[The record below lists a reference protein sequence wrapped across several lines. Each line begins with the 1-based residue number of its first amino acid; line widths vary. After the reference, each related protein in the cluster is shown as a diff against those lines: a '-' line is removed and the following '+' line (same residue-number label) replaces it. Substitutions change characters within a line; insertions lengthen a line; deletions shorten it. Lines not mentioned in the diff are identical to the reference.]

1 MDQFIA
7 VGSTRLPPHS
17 RQAWKVLLVDD
28 EPEVHDV
35 TRLVLS
41 GFRFEG
47 RGLDIISAMSEY
59 EARQRLEDLDDVA
72 LILLDVV
79 MEDDHSGLRLV
90 EHIREELHNRDVR
103 IVLRTGQPGQAPEHE
118 VVDRYDINDYKEKT
132 ELTAQKL
139 STAVYAALRAW
150 RDLQALRASERG
162 LEQVIHASTTM
173 LEQEVSS
180 GLQKITLEQLGQL
193 LGPHRA
199 GFVTDDMTRT
209 APVPQHIEEIGET
222 QPLSSPS
229 KALQSAIEAARSSG
243 EHQFGQDHYVLNFGR
258 SRAGGSLMFAGHDL
272 PLSVL
277 DTNLLRLFATNV
289 TAMLQSMDLA
299 NDLSE
304 AQMEMVYLLAG
315 ATESRSHETAAHVYR
330 VGLLAELLAR
340 ALGLDEK
347 QCELLRLA
355 APLHDVGKI
364 GIPDAILNKIGS
376 HTPEETTIMRTHAA
390 IGHHMLATSK
400 RPILQLAAE
409 IALSHHERWDGG
421 GYPAGLKGTDIPISG
436 RITMLADVF
445 DALGSRRCYKE
456 AWAEERVLEFIQAQR
471 GVMFEPDLVDV
482 LLNNLDR
489 ARAIREQYPD

>member
-1 MDQFIA
+1 MDQYKP
-7 VGSTRLPPHS
+7 VGSARPPKRA
-17 RQAWKVLLVDD
+17 RQAWKILLVDD

-47 RGLDIISAMSEY
+47 RGLDIISAMSEN

-90 EHIREELHNRDVR
+90 EHIREELHNHDVR

-173 LEQEVSS
+173 LEHEATS
-180 GLQKITLEQLGQL
+180 GPQRIILEQLGQL
-193 LGPHRA
+193 LGPHLA
-199 GFVTDDMTRT
+199 GFVTDDLTRT
-209 APVPQHIEEIGET
+209 APVPQPAGATGQT
-222 QPLSSPS
+222 QSSIS
-229 KALQSAIEAARSSG
+229 KELQSAIDLARSSG
-243 EHQFGQDHYVLNFGR
+243 EHQFGNNHYVLNFGR
-258 SRAGGSLMFAGHDL
+258 AHADEALMFVGHDV

-364 GIPDAILNKIGS
+364 GIPDAILNKAGS
-376 HTPEETTIMRTHAA
+376 HTPEETTIMRTHAE

-409 IALSHHERWDGG
+409 IALTHHERWDGG
-421 GYPAGLKGTDIPISG
+421 GYPTGLKGTDIPVSG

-456 AWAEERVLEFIQAQR
+456 AWSEERVLEFIQTQR
-471 GVMFEPDLVDV
+471 GAMFEPVLVD
-482 LLNNLDR
+482 LLLQNLDR

>member
-1 MDQFIA
+1 
-7 VGSTRLPPHS
+7 
-17 RQAWKVLLVDD
+17 
-28 EPEVHDV
+28 
-35 TRLVLS
+35 
-41 GFRFEG
+41 
-47 RGLDIISAMSEY
+47 MSES

-199 GFVTDDMTRT
+199 GFVTDDLTRT
-209 APVPQHIEEIGET
+209 APVPQPAGET
-222 QPLSSPS
+222 SQTQPPIS
-229 KALQSAIEAARSSG
+229 KELQSAIDRVRSSG
-243 EHQFGQDHYVLNFGR
+243 EHQFGNNHYVLNFGR
-258 SRAGGSLMFAGHDL
+258 SHAGGPLMFVGHDV
-272 PLSVL
+272 PLSAL
-277 DTNLLRLFATNV
+277 DANLLRLFATNV
-289 TAMLQSMDLA
+289 TAMLHSMDLA

-364 GIPDAILNKIGS
+364 GIPDAILNKAGP
-376 HTPEETTIMRTHAA
+376 HTPEETTIMRTHAE

-421 GYPAGLKGTDIPISG
+421 GYPTGLKGTDIPVSG

-456 AWAEERVLEFIQAQR
+456 AWAEERVLEFIQTQR
-471 GVMFEPDLVDV
+471 GAMFEPVLVD
-482 LLNNLDR
+482 LLLQNLDH